1 MVLQFRRAL
10 LPALAILPALGLGA
24 CATDSAQ
31 PVAEHGA
38 AAVSA
43 LTPTPTLSSVPYVP
57 TAPAGPEQQRIDP
70 SELVGLKAGVIQA
83 KFGAPTLLRRDGP
96 AQIWQYRSSG
106 CIVDVFF
113 YRTPAQDDEVTYVD
127 LRGPKAEAGQGPVCL
142 GSLGEPP
149 KQAAALR

>member
-1 MVLQFRRAL
+1 MVRQCRRAL
-10 LPALAILPALGLGA
+10 LPVFAILPVLGLGA

-31 PVAEHGA
+31 PVAA
-38 AAVSA
+38 DSAAVAFS
-43 LTPTPTLSSVPYVP
+43 PTPALSTVPYVP
-57 TAPAGPEQQRIDP
+57 TAPAGLEQRRIDP

-83 KFGAPTLLRRDGP
+83 KFGTPSLLRRDGP

-142 GSLGEPP
+142 GSLGEPT

>member
-1 MVLQFRRAL
+1 MVRQCRRAL
-10 LPALAILPALGLGA
+10 LPLFAILPGLGLGA

-31 PVAEHGA
+31 PLQQQSSP
-38 AAVSA
+38 AVSLA
-43 LTPTPTLSSVPYVP
+43 PPMLSTVPYVP
-57 TAPAGPEQQRIDP
+57 STPTGPDQRRIDP